1 MNKFAFSLQDDLT
14 RETMIKMVI
23 KFCDISN
30 PSKNWENYMRWTRL
44 ITEEFYLQGD
54 EEKKRGLKV
63 YLPIAFLFMLF
74 FRFQDLWIEKI
85 HALVICKSDSSKG
98 LL

>member
-1 MNKFAFSLQDDLT
+1 
-14 RETMIKMVI
+14 MVI

-63 YLPIAFLFMLF
+63 
-74 FRFQDLWIEKI
+74 
-85 HALVICKSDSSKG
+85 
-98 LL
+98 

>member
-1 MNKFAFSLQDDLT
+1 
-14 RETMIKMVI
+14 MIKMVI

-30 PSKNWENYMRWTRL
+30 PSKNWENHMRWTRL

-63 YLPIAFLFMLF
+63 K
-74 FRFQDLWIEKI
+74 FQFVLQ
-85 HALVICKSDSSKG
+85 CS
-98 LL
+98 